1 MLMRFVYNNKH
12 KLHTQLLSKNNNN
25 NILPLQKI
33 KTIILF
39 TNPFESHAHVF
50 STTVVYSQSHI
61 CDYLDM
67 RDRIS
72 IALFSGGTTIWQKW
86 SDIDS
91 QVLFFF
97 FISFE

>member
-1 MLMRFVYNNKH
+1 MLMTFVYINKH

-25 NILPLQKI
+25 NILPSQKI

-39 TNPFESHAHVF
+39 TNPSESHAHVF
-50 STTVVYSQSHI
+50 STTVVYNQSHI

-72 IALFSGGTTIWQKW
+72 IAFSGGTTIGQKW
-86 SDIDS
+86 SNIDS
-91 QVLFFF
+91 QVFFF
-97 FISFE
+97 LH